1 MTSPA
6 RGRATITTIS
16 DRSARIERVFD
27 APRDRVWRAYTEPNL
42 VAQWWG
48 RGNPLTIER
57 LEVVA
62 GGHWRFVEHSDHGT
76 HGFEGRFS
84 VVEPT
89 SRLAYT
95 FEWDGM
101 PGHVMLDDMTLEDVG
116 DGRTRAV
123 IHSTAMTADDLA
135 GMMASGMEEGMHASY
150 AALDRVLDAM
160 HAGAIAPANTPTKDS
175 PATVRPAANVP
186 TVDVKAGTGTTM
198 HVLVGPQQGDT
209 RFALRRFVMQS
220 GGGMPLHTNL
230 VEHQQ
235 YVLRGKARITIGA
248 QVHEVAADHTLFI
261 PAGVPHAYD
270 VVEGPFEFI
279 CVVPDRPDQVTL
291 VGAC

>member
-1 MTSPA
+1 MSPSTPI
-6 RGRATITTIS
+6 RATIMTLS
-16 DRSARIERVFD
+16 DRSARIERIFN
-27 APRDRVWRAYTEPNL
+27 APRERVWRAYTEPAL

-48 RGNPLTIER
+48 RGNPLTVEKYD
-57 LEVVA
+57 VVK
-62 GGHWRFVEHSDHGT
+62 GGHWRFVEHSDHGH

-84 VVEPT
+84 AVEPMT
-89 SRLAYT
+89 RLAYT

-101 PGHVMLDDMTLEDVG
+101 PGHVMLDDMTLEDMG

-123 IHSTAMTADDLA
+123 ITSTAMSADDLA
-135 GMMASGMEEGMHASY
+135 GMMASGMEEGMNQSY

-160 HAGAIAPANTPTKDS
+160 DS
-175 PATVRPAANVP
+175 ADPVRLADAPATVRAASSVP
-186 TVDVKAGTGTTM
+186 TVEIKLGTKAAM
-198 HVLVGPQQGDT
+198 HVLVGPEQGDT
-209 RFALRRFVMQS
+209 DFALRRFVMQQ
-220 GGGMPLHTNL
+220 GGGMPMHTNL

-261 PAGVPHAYD
+261 PAGVPHSYD

-279 CVVPDRPDQVTL
+279 CVVPDRPDKVSL

>member
-1 MTSPA
+1 MQKPSE
-6 RGRATITTIS
+6 RRATITTLS

-27 APRDRVWRAYTEPNL
+27 APPARVWRAMTEPAL

-48 RGNPLTIER
+48 RGNPLTVEK
-57 LEVVA
+57 LDLKP

-76 HGFEGRFS
+76 HGFEGRFAE
-84 VVEPT
+84 VEPPR
-89 SRLAYT
+89 RLVQT

-101 PGHVMLDDMTLEDVG
+101 PGHVMLDAATLEDLG
-116 DGRTRAV
+116 DGRTRLV
-123 IHSTAMTADDLA
+123 TISTAMAAEDIA
-135 GMMASGMEEGMHASY
+135 AMMASGMEEGMNASY
-150 AALDRVLDAM
+150 SALDRVLEHLVGD
-160 HAGAIAPANTPTKDS
+160 APAVAAVSDA
-175 PATVRPAANVP
+175 PATVRPAAAVP
-186 TVDVKAGTGTTM
+186 TVEVKAGTGTAM

-209 RFALRRFVMQS
+209 GFALRRFVMQQ

-248 QVHEVAADHTLFI
+248 RVHEVAADHTLFI
-261 PAGVPHAYD
+261 PAGVPHSYD